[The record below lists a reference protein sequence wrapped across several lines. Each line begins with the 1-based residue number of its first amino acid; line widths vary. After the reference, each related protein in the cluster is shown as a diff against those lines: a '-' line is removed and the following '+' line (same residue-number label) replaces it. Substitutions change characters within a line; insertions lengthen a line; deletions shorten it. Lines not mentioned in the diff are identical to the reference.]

1 MNPIRVMTVFGTR
14 PEAIKMAPVIK
25 TLGADPRFEVKVAV
39 TAQHREMLDQVLEL
53 YEITSDYDLN
63 LMRHGQTLVDV
74 VSGVLSGLT
83 PVLTDERPAIVLV
96 HGDTITTF
104 AAALASFFCKI
115 PVGHVEAGLRT
126 SDRYDPFPEEMD
138 RRLAGV
144 LATLHFAPTEW
155 ARENLLAENVPPESI
170 YLTGNTAIDA
180 LFDVLSEGY
189 RFGDPRLQ
197 QAVES
202 GRRLIL
208 MTTHRRENWGEP
220 LRRVYQAV
228 QELLERYADIEIV
241 FPVHKNPVVRDV
253 AYEMLD
259 GHPRVHLVEPLD
271 YRDMV
276 HMMQAATLILTD
288 SGGLQEEAPS
298 LGKPVLV
305 LRETTERPEGI
316 AAGTCLRVGTD
327 HRRIVEEV
335 SRLLE
340 NEEAYAA
347 MSKAANPY
355 GDGKAAKR
363 IAEALLHWSG
373 MVPRPADYRL
383 SSPQVGSCKGLGHQV

>member
-1 MNPIRVMTVFGTR
+1 MKPIRVMTVFGTR
-14 PEAIKMAPVIK
+14 PEAVKMAPVIK
-25 TLGADPRFEVKVAV
+25 ALSADPRFEAKVAV

-53 YEITSDYDLN
+53 YQITCDYDLN

-74 VSGVLSGLT
+74 VSGVLQGLT
-83 PVLTDERPAIVLV
+83 PILTNERPDVVLV

-104 AAALASFFCKI
+104 AAALAAFFCRI

-144 LATLHFAPTEW
+144 LATLHFAPTQW
-155 ARENLLAENVPPESI
+155 AKENLLRENVPAEDI

-180 LFDVLSEGY
+180 LFEVLAEGY
-189 RFGDPRLQ
+189 RFSDAALQ
-197 QAVES
+197 QVVES
-202 GRRLIL
+202 GRRIIL
-208 MTTHRRENWGEP
+208 MTTHRRENWGVP
-220 LRRVYQAV
+220 LRRIYTAV
-228 QELLERYADIEIV
+228 QKLLDDHDDVEVV

-253 AYEMLD
+253 ANEMLAD
-259 GHPRVHLVEPLD
+259 HPRVKLVEPLD

-276 HMMQAATLILTD
+276 HMMQAASLILTD

-316 AAGTCLRVGTD
+316 AAGTCLKVGTD
-327 HRRIVEEV
+327 PQRIYWEA
-335 SRLLE
+335 SRLLRDE
-340 NEEAYAA
+340 GAYAA
-347 MSKAANPY
+347 MSKAVNPY
-355 GDGKAAKR
+355 GDGRAAER
-363 IAEALLHWSG
+363 IVEALLHWAG
-373 MVPRPADYRL
+373 LAPRPADYA
-383 SSPQVGSCKGLGHQV
+383 VLGT

>member
-1 MNPIRVMTVFGTR
+1 MKPIRVMTVFGTR

-25 TLGADPRFEVKVAV
+25 TLAADSRFEVKVAV

-53 YEITSDYDLN
+53 YGIRSDYDLN

-74 VSGVLSGLT
+74 VSGVLQGLT
-83 PVLTDERPAIVLV
+83 PILADERPDVVLV

-104 AAALASFFCKI
+104 AAALAAFFCRI

-144 LATLHFAPTEW
+144 LATLHFAPTQW
-155 ARENLLAENVPPESI
+155 AKENLLAENVPAEDI

-180 LFDVLSEGY
+180 LFEILEDGY
-189 RFGDPRLQ
+189 RFGDPVLQ
-197 QAVES
+197 EAVDS
-202 GRRLIL
+202 GRRIIL

-220 LRRVYQAV
+220 LRRVYTAV
-228 QELLERYADIEIV
+228 RRILEGHPDVAVV
-241 FPVHKNPVVRDV
+241 FPVHKNPVVREV
-253 AYEMLD
+253 AYEMLG
-259 GHPRVHLVEPLD
+259 GHPRVKLVEPLD

-276 HMMQAATLILTD
+276 HMMQASTLILTD

-316 AAGTCLRVGTD
+316 AAGTCLKVGTD
-327 HRRIVEEV
+327 PERIVRET
-335 SRLLE
+335 SRLLRDQS
-340 NEEAYAA
+340 AYAA
-347 MSKAANPY
+347 MSKAVNPY
-355 GDGKAAKR
+355 GDGQAARR
-363 IAEALLHWSG
+363 IAEALLHWAG
-373 MVPRPADYRL
+373 LAPRPADYGLPAPR
-383 SSPQVGSCKGLGHQV
+383 VG